1 MSSLRQPAEAPASA
15 RDFTALKHGLM
26 IVVVTALLCIPCLR
40 VGIPPGFDSEYHT
53 AYQYHVSRQFWE
65 GDLYPRWLA
74 AANKGNGSPIFLV
87 QYPLP
92 YLLTA
97 LLRPITSF
105 SPGPAREARELGVFC
120 FLVLAGAA
128 LAARAWFRHRCAPWA
143 ATFAAIAYV
152 LLPYIFG
159 QALYRRSALGE
170 LCSFVWMPLA
180 LALCEPF
187 PGFAV
192 VSGLGV
198 VFGLLLLSNGLSA
211 AVFLPLMV
219 TYALVSWTSSH
230 VPPRRC
236 ATWLLLALALGVGTA
251 AVYLV
256 PLVAYRSL
264 FDLKVMTVLHPGFE
278 LGRWFLYA
286 TSSSLTSNHAVSRGL
301 AVPVIASIVCL
312 TTVVAVY
319 VWRRG
324 SLVSRV
330 SLTLP
335 LVLGVALLTPD
346 LGPAL
351 VGASGLMVSAFETP
365 ADFALTMLLTAL
377 STLALGVLSYCR
389 LATRATPRDRLLLVA
404 AWGAFMMMVPWSAIV
419 WASIPQ
425 LAILQFP
432 FRLGAILTVAVAGLF
447 AGALDDGLRHRA
459 HQDERPSLL
468 ALASAAGVVIG
479 AGLLSWGV
487 AGRFRVSA
495 TADRAVARNVD
506 VMFRSY
512 VSRERLPALAKRIG
526 ATVDSFS
533 VVSTPLDDA
542 VRADFTRG
550 HGTASVTRLRPR
562 RLRVSAV
569 CDADARVRISQV
581 YFPLWRVVP
590 VAPSSDLPLMGVSE
604 EGLIELSLPPGRH
617 DFELR
622 FDVGW
627 PERAGA
633 IVTLASI
640 LVAVGGSLA
649 AAQKRA
655 FRQ

>member
-1 MSSLRQPAEAPASA
+1 MSSLR
-15 RDFTALKHGLM
+15 HGLL
-26 IVVVTALLCIPCLR
+26 IVLVAALLCLPCLR

-53 AYQYHVSRQFWE
+53 AYQYHFSRQFWE

-97 LLRPITSF
+97 LLRPLTSF
-105 SPGPAREARELGVFC
+105 APGPAREARELGVFC
-120 FLVLAGAA
+120 FLVLAGAG
-128 LAARAWFRHRCAPWA
+128 LAARAWFRHRCLPWA
-143 ATFAAIAYV
+143 ATIAAIVYV

-159 QALYRRSALGE
+159 QALYRRAGLGE

-180 LALCEPF
+180 LALCEPL
-187 PGFAV
+187 PRFAV
-192 VSGLGV
+192 VSALGV

-211 AVFLPLMV
+211 AVFLPLMMG
-219 TYALVSWTSSH
+219 YALVSWRSRH
-230 VPPRRC
+230 LPPGRC
-236 ATWLLLALALGVGTA
+236 ATWLLLALTLGMGTA
-251 AVYLV
+251 AIYLV
-256 PLVAYRSL
+256 PLVAYRRL
-264 FDLKVMTVLHPGFE
+264 FDLKIMTVIHPGFE

-301 AVPVIASIVCL
+301 AVPVIASIVGL
-312 TTVVAVY
+312 TIVVAVY

-324 SLVSRV
+324 SLVGRV
-330 SLTLP
+330 FMTLP
-335 LVLGVALLTPD
+335 LVLGVALFTPD

-377 STLALGVLSYCR
+377 STVALGVLSYCR

-404 AWGAFMMMVPWSAIV
+404 AWGAFMLMVPWSAIV

-447 AGALDDGLRHRA
+447 AVALDDGLRHRA
-459 HQDERPSLL
+459 RPDSGPSLPT
-468 ALASAAGVVIG
+468 LASAAGVVVV
-479 AGLLSWGV
+479 AGILSWGV

-495 TADRAVARNVD
+495 TADQAVARNVD

-512 VSRERLPALAKRIG
+512 VSREHLPALARRLG
-526 ATVDSFS
+526 ASVDSF
-533 VVSTPLDDA
+533 VVSPTPMDDE

-550 HGTASVTRLRPR
+550 RGTASVTRLGPR
-562 RLRVSAV
+562 ELRVSV
-569 CDADARVRISQV
+569 RSDGDARVRISQV
-581 YFPLWRVVP
+581 YSPLWRVVP
-590 VAPSSDLPLMGVSE
+590 VAGSSDHALIGASE
-604 EGLIELSLPPGRH
+604 EGLIELSPPAGRH
-617 DFELR
+617 DFELK

-627 PERAGA
+627 PERVGA

-640 LVAVGGSLA
+640 LVAAGGSLA